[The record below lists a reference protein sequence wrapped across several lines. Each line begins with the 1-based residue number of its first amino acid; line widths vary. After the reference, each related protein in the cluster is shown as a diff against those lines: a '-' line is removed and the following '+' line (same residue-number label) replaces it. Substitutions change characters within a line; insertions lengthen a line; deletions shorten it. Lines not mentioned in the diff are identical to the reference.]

1 MILVPIIEKY
11 SSFTKGEQQI
21 ADYILNNPEEA
32 LSKTASELASASHTS
47 SAAIVRFSRKIG
59 YDGYSDMKVG
69 LAKYFSDRQHFEKD
83 MIIQANDSY
92 ENCANKL
99 ITQIVEVCSSTADH
113 IDYRVLSRV
122 IAAINQASCVYLL
135 GIGSSANVAL
145 DLQQK
150 LLRNVNEALHL
161 SDQEKGIVMDC
172 LKKISIE
179 LEHAID
185 KHSKALIAMN
195 IELLLNYCMRFY
207 ERQFITRSDANKDA
221 LTKFEQLLNE
231 YFLSKLPMQEGLPS
245 VKYFAD
251 KICLSSNYFGDMV
264 KKETGKTP
272 QEHIQDKV
280 IEMAKEHIT
289 ETDETVSQIAYT
301 LGFQYPQHLC
311 RLFKKRVGC
320 TPNEYRTQQGQII

>member
-122 IAAINQASCVYLL
+122 IAAI
-135 GIGSSANVAL
+135 
-145 DLQQK
+145 
-150 LLRNVNEALHL
+150 
-161 SDQEKGIVMDC
+161 
-172 LKKISIE
+172 
-179 LEHAID
+179 
-185 KHSKALIAMN
+185 
-195 IELLLNYCMRFY
+195 
-207 ERQFITRSDANKDA
+207 RSFCA
-221 LTKFEQLLNE
+221 
-231 YFLSKLPMQEGLPS
+231 
-245 VKYFAD
+245 
-251 KICLSSNYFGDMV
+251 
-264 KKETGKTP
+264 
-272 QEHIQDKV
+272 
-280 IEMAKEHIT
+280 
-289 ETDETVSQIAYT
+289 
-301 LGFQYPQHLC
+301 
-311 RLFKKRVGC
+311 
-320 TPNEYRTQQGQII
+320 

>member
-99 ITQIVEVCSSTADH
+99 ITQIVAGMQLNCKNH

-150 LLRNVNEALHL
+150 LLR
-161 SDQEKGIVMDC
+161 I
-172 LKKISIE
+172 
-179 LEHAID
+179 
-185 KHSKALIAMN
+185 
-195 IELLLNYCMRFY
+195 
-207 ERQFITRSDANKDA
+207 NKRA
-221 LTKFEQLLNE
+221 F
-231 YFLSKLPMQEGLPS
+231 FL
-245 VKYFAD
+245 
-251 KICLSSNYFGDMV
+251 
-264 KKETGKTP
+264 
-272 QEHIQDKV
+272 QD
-280 IEMAKEHIT
+280 
-289 ETDETVSQIAYT
+289 SQINLLSTITITKDDVVVAFSSPEQRM
-301 LGFQYPQHLC
+301 L
-311 RLFKKRVGC
+311 
-320 TPNEYRTQQGQII
+320 

>member
-150 LLRNVNEALHL
+150 LLR
-161 SDQEKGIVMDC
+161 I
-172 LKKISIE
+172 
-179 LEHAID
+179 
-185 KHSKALIAMN
+185 
-195 IELLLNYCMRFY
+195 
-207 ERQFITRSDANKDA
+207 NKRA
-221 LTKFEQLLNE
+221 F
-231 YFLSKLPMQEGLPS
+231 FL
-245 VKYFAD
+245 
-251 KICLSSNYFGDMV
+251 
-264 KKETGKTP
+264 
-272 QEHIQDKV
+272 QD
-280 IEMAKEHIT
+280 
-289 ETDETVSQIAYT
+289 SQINLLSTITITKDDVVVA
-301 LGFQYPQHLC
+301 F
-311 RLFKKRVGC
+311 
-320 TPNEYRTQQGQII
+320 

>member
-21 ADYILNNPEEA
+21 ADYILYNPEEA

-150 LLRNVNEALHL
+150 LLRINKRAFFLQDSQINLL
-161 SDQEKGIVMDC
+161 STITITKDDVVVAFSFSGTTDVVAASVKAAKRQGASVIAITGNPDSIIGRCADFC
-172 LKKISIE
+172 LRTPAIE
-179 LEHAID
+179 RKVRIGAV
-185 KHSKALIAMN
+185 SSR
-195 IELLLNYCMRFY
+195 YSQ
-207 ERQFITRSDANKDA
+207 QFICDLIFLCLISKHYEEAEE
-221 LTKFEQLLNE
+221 LTLKASNLLS
-231 YFLSKLPMQEGLPS
+231 YIL
-245 VKYFAD
+245 
-251 KICLSSNYFGDMV
+251 
-264 KKETGKTP
+264 
-272 QEHIQDKV
+272 
-280 IEMAKEHIT
+280 
-289 ETDETVSQIAYT
+289 
-301 LGFQYPQHLC
+301 
-311 RLFKKRVGC
+311 
-320 TPNEYRTQQGQII
+320 

>member
-1 MILVPIIEKY
+1 ML
-11 SSFTKGEQQI
+11 
-21 ADYILNNPEEA
+21 ILNNPEEA

-150 LLRNVNEALHL
+150 LLRINKRAFFLQDSQINLL
-161 SDQEKGIVMDC
+161 STITITKDDVVVAFSFSGTTDVVAASVKAAKRQGASVIAITGNPDSIIGRCADFC
-172 LKKISIE
+172 LRTPAIE
-179 LEHAID
+179 RKVRIGAV
-185 KHSKALIAMN
+185 SSR
-195 IELLLNYCMRFY
+195 YSQ
-207 ERQFITRSDANKDA
+207 QFICDLIFLCLISKHYEEAEE
-221 LTKFEQLLNE
+221 LTLKASNLLS
-231 YFLSKLPMQEGLPS
+231 YIL
-245 VKYFAD
+245 
-251 KICLSSNYFGDMV
+251 
-264 KKETGKTP
+264 
-272 QEHIQDKV
+272 
-280 IEMAKEHIT
+280 
-289 ETDETVSQIAYT
+289 
-301 LGFQYPQHLC
+301 
-311 RLFKKRVGC
+311 
-320 TPNEYRTQQGQII
+320 

>member
-150 LLRNVNEALHL
+150 LLRINKRAFFLQDSQPSFNNNHNERRRRGRFFFLRNNGCC
-161 SDQEKGIVMDC
+161 SRVGESSKTTRGIRYC
-172 LKKISIE
+172 
-179 LEHAID
+179 
-185 KHSKALIAMN
+185 
-195 IELLLNYCMRFY
+195 NYGKSRFHHWPVCG
-207 ERQFITRSDANKDA
+207 
-221 LTKFEQLLNE
+221 
-231 YFLSKLPMQEGLPS
+231 FL
-245 VKYFAD
+245 F
-251 KICLSSNYFGDMV
+251 
-264 KKETGKTP
+264 
-272 QEHIQDKV
+272 
-280 IEMAKEHIT
+280 
-289 ETDETVSQIAYT
+289 AYT
-301 LGFQYPQHLC
+301 CH
-311 RLFKKRVGC
+311 
-320 TPNEYRTQQGQII
+320 

>member
-122 IAAINQASCVYLL
+122 IAAINQASCVYLW

-145 DLQQK
+145 DLQQ
-150 LLRNVNEALHL
+150 
-161 SDQEKGIVMDC
+161 
-172 LKKISIE
+172 
-179 LEHAID
+179 
-185 KHSKALIAMN
+185 
-195 IELLLNYCMRFY
+195 
-207 ERQFITRSDANKDA
+207 
-221 LTKFEQLLNE
+221 
-231 YFLSKLPMQEGLPS
+231 
-245 VKYFAD
+245 
-251 KICLSSNYFGDMV
+251 
-264 KKETGKTP
+264 
-272 QEHIQDKV
+272 
-280 IEMAKEHIT
+280 
-289 ETDETVSQIAYT
+289 
-301 LGFQYPQHLC
+301 
-311 RLFKKRVGC
+311 
-320 TPNEYRTQQGQII
+320 